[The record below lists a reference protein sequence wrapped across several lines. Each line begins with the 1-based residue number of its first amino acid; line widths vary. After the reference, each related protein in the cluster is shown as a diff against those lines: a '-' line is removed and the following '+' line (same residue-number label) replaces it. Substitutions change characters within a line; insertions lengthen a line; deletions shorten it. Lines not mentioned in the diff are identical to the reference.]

1 MLGYY
6 QSVNWN
12 LSDFFFYQNRK
23 LFMYE
28 NESKII
34 VWEVAA
40 ILSRGDMSYGMVWKY
55 KSHGSVINQTATTRS
70 KALVYIL
77 NWQFVHHDNRST
89 EVAYLKSYLSVG
101 IKVMLS

>member
-12 LSDFFFYQNRK
+12 LSDFFYQNSK

-28 NESKII
+28 NESEII

-40 ILSRGDMSYGMVWKY
+40 ILSRGVWVMVWY
-55 KSHGSVINQTATTRS
+55 GNIN
-70 KALVYIL
+70 
-77 NWQFVHHDNRST
+77 HMDP
-89 EVAYLKSYLSVG
+89 
-101 IKVMLS
+101 